1 MNLLQAL
8 HWSHSDSPELN
19 QDSVPHMLTLVYP
32 LLEQQL
38 MLAKNVQLIDAL
50 QVQ

>member
-1 MNLLQAL
+1 
-8 HWSHSDSPELN
+8 
-19 QDSVPHMLTLVYP
+19 MLTLVYP

-50 QVQ
+50 QVGTRPLVVQGSQHGPL